1 MAAPKNFH
9 TLPYPISTRWLWPE
23 TFSDYLCFMVEKVAQ
38 IDSAPAM
45 IAAIRQF
52 GVLPFFHNTI
62 EGWSVEE
69 LTKPGCWFSD
79 IQDGGTLGPWDWKID
94 AVREGDILYGK
105 FISNKAAF
113 ATVKWYRHFMNWRR
127 SLPRMRMALGE
138 EFDAANQMDRL
149 AKYLSPTLLS
159 EIQNS
164 HSIESSRVKTI
175 LSERIPEADRMKIGG
190 CMQKYLFPT
199 IKKTACDSLL
209 IFLEMGTWTVIGD
222 FEKVYRGPNLEYKG
236 WQRSTLTTPEEILG
250 SGVICENEPS
260 WVRQFLRETHI
271 EESNFEAY
279 SPTDSFNLLV
289 EHVMQVSGCPSKLKV
304 ERLLTA
310 HI

>member
-1 MAAPKNFH
+1 
-9 TLPYPISTRWLWPE
+9 
-23 TFSDYLCFMVEKVAQ
+23 
-38 IDSAPAM
+38 
-45 IAAIRQF
+45 
-52 GVLPFFHNTI
+52 
-62 EGWSVEE
+62 
-69 LTKPGCWFSD
+69 
-79 IQDGGTLGPWDWKID
+79 
-94 AVREGDILYGK
+94 
-105 FISNKAAF
+105 
-113 ATVKWYRHFMNWRR
+113 
-127 SLPRMRMALGE
+127 MRMALGE

-164 HSIESSRVKTI
+164 HSIESSRVKTV

-236 WQRSTLTTPEEILG
+236 WQRSTLTTPEEILD
-250 SGVICENEPS
+250 SGVRCENEPS
-260 WVRQFLRETHI
+260 WVRQFLKETHI

-304 ERLLTA
+304 ERILTA

>member
-23 TFSDYLCFMVEKVAQ
+23 TFSDYLCFMIEKVAQ

-69 LTKPGCWFSD
+69 LTKPGCRFSD

-94 AVREGDILYGK
+94 AVREGDIIYGK

-164 HSIESSRVKTI
+164 HSIESSRVKTV

-250 SGVICENEPS
+250 SGVRCENEPS
-260 WVRQFLRETHI
+260 WVRQFLKETHI